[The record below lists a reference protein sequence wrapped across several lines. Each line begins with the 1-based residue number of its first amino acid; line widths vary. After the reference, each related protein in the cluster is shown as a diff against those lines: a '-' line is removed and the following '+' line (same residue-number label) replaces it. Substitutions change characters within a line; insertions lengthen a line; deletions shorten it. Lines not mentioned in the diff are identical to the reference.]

1 MDIIHKIKR
10 TFDQVAGMKKKPDK
24 KQQKPDSKK
33 RILQTAVS
41 LFARHGFAGTGMRE
55 LAAKSEVNLSMVNY
69 FFGSKKGLLKEIL
82 DSFLSGYL
90 TIAREELAGPGDL
103 HSRLERFIASAI
115 SYFDAERDSLI
126 ITISELPHDDP
137 EIVEHKAGWAR
148 QMIEIVNQEVCLPH
162 AAENGHHILPTCF
175 TPMLTFLMAS
185 RFLFAPVLERVEV
198 GSSDTVNT
206 EVYTKMITRVILQGI
221 SGSDNEI
228 V

>member
-1 MDIIHKIKR
+1 MDTFHKIKQ
-10 TFDQVAGMKKKPDK
+10 TFEQVADMKKNPDK
-24 KQQKPDSKK
+24 KQQKPDSKE

-41 LFARHGFAGTGMRE
+41 LFARHGFAGTGTRE
-55 LAAKSEVNLSMVNY
+55 LAAKAEVNLSMVNY
-69 FFGSKKGLLKEIL
+69 FFGSKKGLLEEIL

-90 TIAREELAGPGDL
+90 AIARKELAGPGDL

-115 SYFDAERDSLI
+115 SYFDVERNSLI

-137 EIVEHKAGWAR
+137 EIIEHKAGWAR

-162 AAENGHHILPTCF
+162 AAENGQHIPPTCF

-185 RFLFAPVLERVEV
+185 RFLFAPVLEKVET
-198 GSSDTVNT
+198 GSSEAVNS
-206 EVYTKMITRVILQGI
+206 EVYTKMITKVILQGI
-221 SGSDNEI
+221 SGSDNET